1 MMRILLQQLW
11 DLGLSIPNQ
20 LQGDAGPRHTSSKPG
35 VGEEMSAVGL
45 LLVRDA
51 TVPQERCCLCTPQ
64 WPGFLSLLLKFS
76 LHLLGGVFFLKG
88 GCIRCGPPF

>member
-51 TVPQERCCLCTPQ
+51 TVPQERC
-64 WPGFLSLLLKFS
+64 LSLYPTVAWISQPLTKIFTAS
-76 LHLLGGVFFLKG
+76 PWGSIFFKRRLY
-88 GCIRCGPPF
+88 